1 MNNVGIIWHYGDYHD
16 LPQVNE
22 QTKTTT
28 IATTTTTT
36 ATRQISDI
44 GREDYP
50 LLGRRVELMIVAAQ
64 IMLLDEPI
72 NSANRRRDLAAIIF
86 EGENISRKKKKSRL
100 KNSYS

>member
-16 LPQVNE
+16 LPQVIE

-28 IATTTTTT
+28 TTTTTT

-86 EGENISRKKKKSRL
+86 EGEKISREKKKNRL